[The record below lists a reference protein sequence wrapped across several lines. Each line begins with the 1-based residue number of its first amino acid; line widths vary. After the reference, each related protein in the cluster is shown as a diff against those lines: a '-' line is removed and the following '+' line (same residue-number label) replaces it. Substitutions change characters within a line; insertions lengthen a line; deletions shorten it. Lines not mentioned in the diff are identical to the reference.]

1 MDVNITF
8 TEGDSVTLICHPIP
22 IIDDDT
28 VEVSES
34 FIVEL
39 QGSNVVGNRAL
50 LITINPNLDNIDSKL
65 VYLVL

>member
-1 MDVNITF
+1 MDVDITF
-8 TEGDSVTLICHPIP
+8 TEGDSATQICYPIT
-22 IIDDDT
+22 IIDDDI

-50 LITINPNLDNIDSKL
+50 FITINPNLDNIDSKL
-65 VYLVL
+65 VY

>member
-1 MDVNITF
+1 MDVDITF
-8 TEGDSVTLICHPIP
+8 TGDDSVTKTCHPIP
-22 IIDDDT
+22 IIDDDI

-34 FIVEL
+34 FTVEL

-65 VYLVL
+65 VYLVS